1 MALASWTTQQ
11 ILDQLDSGHQWSGG
25 TITYA
30 FPTVSTAIY
39 GGQGETLGFTALNA
53 MQKAQAELALD
64 LWDDMIVPT
73 FVATSASSYTSAN
86 IEFGMGTSGISFAH
100 AYQPGVGSV
109 WFSKNYSDLV
119 TPVVGKHGFLTY
131 IHEIGHALGLDHM
144 GNYNGSGS
152 WTPSSY
158 QDSGVYSV
166 MSYFG
171 PNMGSG
177 SAAGEG
183 LVAWADWIGPDGQR
197 YSPQT
202 PMVNDILA
210 LQTMYGADPTT
221 RTGDTVYGFGSNV
234 TGTRANIYNFSLN
247 LNPILTIYDAAGNDT
262 LNLSG
267 WSTDSTV
274 DLAPG
279 AYSSGNSMTYNIAIA
294 YSCNIENAI
303 CGSGTDSLSGNTLA
317 NRLDGGAGDDLLTGL
332 DGDDTLIGGA
342 GNDSMNGGN
351 GTDTVVFSGL
361 LESYVIT
368 YNEISLTYSFTSLT
382 TGVDTVNGVE
392 NFVFSDGISR
402 SGGQLI
408 GQTFAGSTANDV
420 MSGTAGDD
428 HLNGD
433 DGRDV
438 LNGLSGVDVLDGGGG
453 IDTMIGGYGDD
464 TYVVDHVLDI
474 VRESGGIYG
483 GTDLVQ
489 ASATCTLATYVE
501 NLTLTG
507 SADINGSGNVL
518 ANTLIGN
525 SGNNVLDGKAGDDNY
540 LGGLG
545 NDTYVLDRESELA
558 RITENAGEGSDTLKV
573 MYANAT
579 GIVKTLTLTGN
590 LGELENI
597 VLGAAGLFNLTGNTA
612 DNALTGNASINQLV
626 GGDGNDTL
634 DGKLGADLMSGGAG
648 DDIYVI
654 DNLADVIDENAG
666 EGNDLVRVAL
676 TASGKT
682 YSLGSHF
689 ENATLV
695 TGVAN
700 HLEGNATDNVLTGN
714 VAGNRL
720 DGLAGADTL
729 IGGGGA
735 DIYVVDDAGDVII
748 ESTASLAEIDSV
760 VASVDWTLGSNLEK
774 LTLSGTDN
782 LTATGNAL
790 KNRLTGNAGNNQL
803 DGGVGIDIMIGLAG
817 DDIYVVDHLAD
828 QTSETTVYGGTV
840 DAGGTDTVY
849 SSVTWTL
856 GKFIENLTLTGS
868 ANLNAT
874 GNTLDNVLT
883 GNAGNNL
890 LNGVV
895 GADTLAGGLGDDSY
909 VVDNVGDSIVE
920 AAGAGAG
927 SDSASVLI
935 VTAGVTYVLGDN
947 VESATIMSSAAVHLT
962 GNDSDNLLTGNGA
975 GNRLEGGAGNDT
987 LDGKLGNDTLVGG
1000 TGDDIYLVGSI
1011 GDVLIEEAGAGTDL
1025 ARVAIG
1031 VAGTTYVLGENV
1043 EEAILVSSI
1052 AVNVSGNAL
1061 DNRLTGNLAA
1071 NKLLGGAGA
1080 DTLAGGLGVDYLTGG
1095 DGNDMFVM
1103 NTRGGG
1109 TNIDRIADFVHLADV
1124 IALESLI
1131 FDTLGATGALAA
1143 GAFRTGSAAVDGD
1156 DRVIYNT
1163 QSGAL
1168 YFDADGSGSGSAVL
1182 FAILTGLPT
1191 LSADDFL
1198 VT

>member
-11 ILDQLDSGHQWSGG
+11 IIDQLDSGHQWSGG

-53 MQKAQAELALD
+53 TQKAQAELALD
-64 LWDDMIVPT
+64 LWDDVIVPAV
-73 FVATSASSYTSAN
+73 VATSASSYTSAN

-183 LVAWADWIGPDGQR
+183 SVAWADWIGADGQR

-221 RTGDTVYGFGSNV
+221 RTGDTVYGFSSNV

-247 LNPILTIYDAAGNDT
+247 LNPILTIYDAAGSDT

-267 WSTDSTV
+267 WSTASTV

-279 AYSSGNSMTYNIAIA
+279 AYSSGNSMTDNIAIA

-303 CGSGTDSLSGNTLA
+303 CGSADDSLSGNALA
-317 NRLDGGAGDDLLTGL
+317 NRLDGGAGDDVLAAL
-332 DGDDTLIGGA
+332 DGDDTLLGGA
-342 GNDSMNGGN
+342 GDDSLNGGN
-351 GTDTVVFSGL
+351 GNDTVVFTGQ

-368 YNEISLTYSFTSLT
+368 YNDISLTYSFTSLT
-382 TGVDTVNGVE
+382 TGVDTVSGVE
-392 NFVFSDGISR
+392 NFIFADGISR

-408 GQTFAGSTANDV
+408 GQTFNGSTGNDV

-438 LNGLSGVDVLDGGGG
+438 LNGLSGVDVLDGGAG
-453 IDTMIGGYGDD
+453 IDTMIGGYGND

-474 VRESGGIYG
+474 VRESAGIYG

-518 ANTLIGN
+518 VNTLIGN
-525 SGNNVLDGKAGDDNY
+525 SGNNILDGKAGEDNY

-545 NDTYVLDRESELA
+545 NDTYVVDRESELT

-579 GIVKTLTLTGN
+579 GIAKN
-590 LGELENI
+590 LSLSGALSELENI
-597 VLGAAGLFNLTGNTA
+597 VLGATGLFNLTGNAA
-612 DNALTGNASINQLV
+612 DNALTGNASSNQLL

-634 DGKLGADLMSGGAG
+634 DGKLGADLMSGGVG
-648 DDIYVI
+648 DDIYVV
-654 DNLADVIDENAG
+654 DNLADVLDENAG
-666 EGNDLVRVAL
+666 EGTDLVRLAL
-676 TASGKT
+676 TAGGKT
-682 YSLGSHF
+682 YTLGSNF

-695 TGVAN
+695 TGAAN
-700 HLEGNATDNVLTGN
+700 HLEGNAADNVLTGN
-714 VAGNRL
+714 AAGNRL

-729 IGGGGA
+729 VGAGGA
-735 DIYVVDDAGDVII
+735 DTYVVDDAGDVIV
-748 ESTASLAEIDSV
+748 ESSTSLAEIDSV
-760 VASVDWTLGSNLEK
+760 VASVDWTLGGNLEK
-774 LTLSGTDN
+774 LTLSGTDH

-790 KNRLTGNAGNNQL
+790 KNRLTGNAGNNRL
-803 DGGVGIDIMIGLAG
+803 DGGAGIDILIGLGG
-817 DDIYVVDHLAD
+817 DDDYVIDHLLD
-828 QTSETTVYGGTV
+828 QTSETTVYGGAI
-840 DAGGTDTVY
+840 DAGGNDTVH
-849 SSVTWTL
+849 SSVSWTL
-856 GKFIENLTLTGS
+856 GKYIENLTLTGS
-868 ANLNAT
+868 TNLNAT
-874 GNTLDNVLT
+874 GNTLDNRLT
-883 GNAGNNL
+883 GNTGNNL
-890 LNGVV
+890 LNGGL
-895 GADTLAGGLGDDSY
+895 GADTLAGDLGDDSY

-920 AAGAGAG
+920 AAGAG

-935 VTAGVTYVLGDN
+935 VTAGATYVLGDN

-962 GNDSDNLLTGNGA
+962 GNDADNLLTGNGA
-975 GNRLEGGAGNDT
+975 ANRLTGGAGNDI
-987 LDGKLGNDTLVGG
+987 LDGKVGNDTLVGG
-1000 TGDDIYLVGSI
+1000 AGDDIYVVGSV
-1011 GDVLIEEAGAGTDL
+1011 GDVLSEDVGAGTDL
-1025 ARVAIG
+1025 ARVAI
-1031 VAGTTYVLGENV
+1031 VTAGATYLLSDNV
-1043 EEAILVSSI
+1043 EAAILVSNS
-1052 AVNVSGNAL
+1052 AVNVTGNGL

-1071 NKLLGGAGA
+1071 NKLHGGAGA
-1080 DTLAGGLGVDYLTGG
+1080 DTLAGGLGSDYLTGG
-1095 DGNDMFVM
+1095 EGNDVFVM
-1103 NTRGGG
+1103 NTRGSG
-1109 TNIDRIADFVHLADV
+1109 TNIDRIVDFEHLGDV
-1124 IALESLI
+1124 IALDSSI
-1131 FDTLGATGALAA
+1131 FDTLGAPGALDAA
-1143 GAFRTGSAAVDGD
+1143 AFHSGVAAADGD
-1156 DRVIYNT
+1156 DRLVYNA

-1168 YFDADGSGSGSAVL
+1168 YFDADGSGAGSAVL

-1191 LSADDFL
+1191 LSAADFL